1 MLLTL
6 LKLSNAQPRYL
17 KAELHPESFLTFCS
31 ILIARIA
38 TRFVFLKMEPFKLA
52 KIQSAEIY

>member
-1 MLLTL
+1 MLLNL
-6 LKLSNAQPRYL
+6 LKLSSAQSSYL

-31 ILIARIA
+31 ILIAWIA
-38 TRFVFLKMEPFKLA
+38 THFVFLKMEHFKLG